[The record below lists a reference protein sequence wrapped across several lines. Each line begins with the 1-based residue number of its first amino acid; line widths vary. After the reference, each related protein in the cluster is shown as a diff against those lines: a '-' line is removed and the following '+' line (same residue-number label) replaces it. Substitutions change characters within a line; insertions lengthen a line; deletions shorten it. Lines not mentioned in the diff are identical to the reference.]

1 MVTVKCKRSR
11 GFPFDKFS
19 FRINKQGQPEIVDDL
34 FEIIEQKKIDATKT
48 YV

>member
-1 MVTVKCKRSR
+1 MVTVKCRRSR

-19 FRINKQGQPEIVDDL
+19 FKINKQSHPEIVDDL
-34 FEIIEQKKIDATKT
+34 YDIIEDNNINATKT